1 MCFNQFTIIVLLI
14 STVKLSA
21 QTNETIDSTIFRQQT
36 VTAYRNGKANE
47 TSLNLLKINRDSLK
61 FNNGFTLS
69 ESLAALPGVSIL
81 STGIGINKPVIRG
94 LYGNRILIL
103 LAGLKFDNQQWQE
116 EHGLGLSENG
126 LSSIELI
133 KGPMGVLYGSEAIGG
148 VINLIEESK
157 PSQETRQIDVSG
169 KLNSNTLGGNFS
181 FGYKVNTGKRWIR
194 LRLSM
199 DDHADYSNGKNERVL
214 NSRFNGITLKSTYGF
229 KKKQW
234 QSDNH
239 FTSSFNRFG
248 FIFND
253 VYTFISPDN
262 RWSRSLAVNPAH
274 MVLLNML
281 SSQNQIQ
288 LKGKSK
294 LNVNAGLQ
302 SNRRMENEGGGA
314 ISLDMHLL
322 TLQYL
327 LKYEKELSQKHT
339 LILSQLGL
347 YENNT
352 NYGARKIVPDAVM
365 TEFNVSAYLES
376 KFKGLRSKKSWLT
389 TELGVGAGRKQVN
402 TFFTAGVNDPNK
414 EIRPF
419 RKTTFYQNGFAG
431 ISISRIKNLNIK
443 LNGSSGVRIPNL
455 AELSSDGLHEGVF
468 TFEIGNPKLKNETLT
483 SLNAVFDY
491 NQKNFALSW
500 SPFYNHFNN
509 YVYLAPTVNTWLGF
523 PVFRYMQEDAV
534 QMGMEMTMDI
544 RFLKRFKL
552 SALASG
558 MNSKTASGEY
568 TPYTPANKFG
578 GTLSYDYKFRI
589 GTGISLYLKVDH
601 YNAQRQVAPN
611 EIGTASYELIG
622 AGISGTFNCSG
633 KILEWSLIGNNL
645 GNKAYYNHLSRLKY
659 FGLLNPG
666 RNIFASVKYTI
677 NSKTN

>member
-1 MCFNQFTIIVLLI
+1 M
-14 STVKLSA
+14 KLSA
-21 QTNETIDSTIFRQQT
+21 QTEEPIDSNTFRQQT
-36 VTAYRNGKANE
+36 VTSYRNGKVNE

-69 ESLAALPGVSIL
+69 ESLATLPGVSML

-157 PSQETRQIDVSG
+157 PSAGTRQMDVSG

-181 FGYKVNTGKRWIR
+181 FGYKMNTGKHWIR

-229 KKKQW
+229 KRNQW

-253 VYTFISPDN
+253 VYTFISPDK

-274 MVLLNML
+274 LVLLNML

-288 LKGKSK
+288 LKGKSR

-327 LKYEKELSQKHT
+327 LKYEKELSQQHS
-339 LILSQLGL
+339 LILSHLGL

-376 KFKGLRSKKSWLT
+376 KFRRLKNKKTWLT
-389 TELGVGAGRKQVN
+389 TELGAGAGRKQVN
-402 TFFTAGVNDPNK
+402 TLFTAGVNDPNK
-414 EIRPF
+414 EISPF
-419 RKTTFYQNGFAG
+419 RKIAYYENGFAG
-431 ISISRIKNLNIK
+431 ISISRIKNINIK
-443 LNGSSGVRIPNL
+443 LNASTGVRIPNL

-468 TFEIGNPKLKNETLT
+468 TYEIGDPKLKNETLS

-491 NQKNFALSW
+491 NQKNFSFSW

-509 YVYLAPTVNTWLGF
+509 YVYLAPTIGKWLGF
-523 PVFRYMQEDAV
+523 PVFRYMQQNAV
-534 QMGMEMTMDI
+534 QMGMELTMDI
-544 RFLKRFKL
+544 RFLKRFRL

-568 TPYTPANKFG
+568 TPYTPANKIG
-578 GTLSYDYKFRI
+578 GTLSYDYKFRNGATI
-589 GTGISLYLKVDH
+589 GPHVKVDH
-601 YNAQRQVAPN
+601 YDAQRQLAPN

-622 AGISGTFNCSG
+622 AGVSGTFFWSG
-633 KILEWSLIGNNL
+633 KILEWSLVGNNL
-645 GNKAYYNHLSRLKY
+645 GNKAYYDHLSRFKY

-666 RNIFASVKYTI
+666 RNIFASVKYTF

>member
-1 MCFNQFTIIVLLI
+1 MCLNRIAPFVLIFFALQI
-14 STVKLSA
+14 NAQNSEPLDSA
-21 QTNETIDSTIFRQQT
+21 IFRAHT
-36 VTAYRNGKANE
+36 VTAYRNAKPSE
-47 TSLNLLKINRDSLK
+47 TSWNLLLINRDSLAY
-61 FNNGFTLS
+61 NNGFTLS
-69 ESLAALPGVSIL
+69 ESLATLPGVSML

-133 KGPMGVLYGSEAIGG
+133 KGPMGVLYGSEALGG
-148 VINLIEESK
+148 VINLIEENK
-157 PSQETRQIDVSG
+157 PAPGTRQMDVSG

-181 FGYKVNTGKRWIR
+181 LGYKVNTGKRWLR
-194 LRLSM
+194 LRLSV
-199 DDHADYSNGKNERVL
+199 DDHADYSNGNNERVL
-214 NSRFNGITLKSTYGF
+214 NSRYNGITFKSTYGF
-229 KKKQW
+229 KRKQW

-239 FTSSFNRFG
+239 FTSAFNRFG

-262 RWSRSLAVNPAH
+262 RWSRSLSVNPAH
-274 MVLLNML
+274 MVLLNLL

-288 LKGKSK
+288 LKGRSK

-327 LKYEKELSQKHT
+327 IKYERELNQKHT
-339 LILSQLGL
+339 LMLSHLGL

-365 TEFNVSAYLES
+365 NEFNVSAYLES
-376 KFKGLRSKKSWLT
+376 KFGGYKNNRPWLR
-389 TELGVGAGRKQVN
+389 TELGAGAGRKQVN

-419 RKTTFYQNGFAG
+419 RKSAFYQNAFAG
-431 ISISRIKNLNIK
+431 VSISRIKHLLIK
-443 LNGSSGVRIPNL
+443 FNASSGVRIPNL

-468 TFEIGNPKLKNETLT
+468 TFEIGNPKLKNETLN

-491 NQKNFALSW
+491 NQKNFSFSC
-500 SPFYNHFNN
+500 SPFYNHFSN
-509 YVYLAPTVNTWLGF
+509 YVYLAPTSEQWLGF
-523 PVFRYMQEDAV
+523 PVFRYMQQDAE
-534 QMGMEMTMDI
+534 QMGMELTMDV

-552 SALASG
+552 SGLASG

-568 TPYTPANKFG
+568 TPYTPANKMG
-578 GTLSYDYKFRI
+578 GSLTYDFRFKN
-589 GTGISLYLKVDH
+589 GASISAYVKMDH
-601 YNAQRQVAPN
+601 YDAQRQLAPN
-611 EIGTASYELIG
+611 ELGTGSYELIG
-622 AGISGTFNCSG
+622 AGVSGAVFLSG
-633 KILEWSLIGNNL
+633 KMLEWSLVGNNL
-645 GNKAYYNHLSRLKY
+645 GNKAYYDHLSRLKY

-666 RNIFASVKYTI
+666 RNIFASLKYTF
-677 NSKTN
+677 NSKTK